1 MPTTRKSSRLSSSPK
16 QSTLSFNHRVTK
28 AAPKSA
34 KDSLAKASSSLS
46 KEYHPEPEAEPE
58 QQLPKTEDIS
68 QPASPEEVFVAEP
81 EEAVVVVEK
90 SEIERKAEKVS
101 DKAIERY
108 WSKIETARSARAV
121 HRKHAEGLSTGEKV
135 LRYFDVSSQYG
146 PCIGITRRK
155 RWQRAEKLG
164 LNPPI
169 EVLAVLVKE
178 EARGEVATE
187 RAHMDVLMN
196 STAAGDT

>member
-1 MPTTRKSSRLSSSPK
+1 MPTTRKSSRLSDGASSAGPK

-34 KDSLAKASSSLS
+34 KDSLAKASSLS
-46 KEYHPEPEAEPE
+46 KEYRPETETETE
-58 QQLPKTEDIS
+58 QPKTEDIS
-68 QPASPEEVFVAEP
+68 EPASPQEVVTEP
-81 EEAVVVVEK
+81 TPEVVEK
-90 SEIERKAEKVS
+90 SEIECKAEKVS
-101 DKAIERY
+101 DAAIERY
-108 WSKIETARSARAV
+108 WSKIEAARSARAV

-146 PCIGITRRK
+146 PCIGIARRK

-178 EARGEVATE
+178 EARSELVTE
-187 RAHMDVLMN
+187 KAHMDVLMN